1 MRQAQQAPVPA
12 WSPSAGMRVRRARRG
27 DVRARQN
34 DQAAE
39 QSSRSG
45 RGAHQARRLQTTRE
59 LSRTD
64 CCCTPR
70 ASRAKPSSGGFQV
83 KTNAGLYDSGGACA
97 AGGQTQALRLN
108 GQLGGRVGAGWMAQ
122 PGPVHWATVGGL
134 GKKGF
139 VLALSVCVS
148 VSSSVEWRRGGRAGG
163 CCGGFQINYLSLS
176 LSLFSDRLT
185 RASFGRTPTAE
196 QATTV

>member
-1 MRQAQQAPVPA
+1 VRQAQQAPVPA

-39 QSSRSG
+39 QSNRSG
-45 RGAHQARRLQTTRE
+45 RGAHQARHLHKTRE

-108 GQLGGRVGAGWMAQ
+108 GQLGGRVGAGWMVQ
-122 PGPVHWATVGGL
+122 PGPVHWATVGGAA
-134 GKKGF
+134 GWKKRF
-139 VLALSVCVS
+139 ALALSELCVS

-163 CCGGFQINYLSLS
+163 CCGGFQINYLSL
-176 LSLFSDRLT
+176 FSDRLT